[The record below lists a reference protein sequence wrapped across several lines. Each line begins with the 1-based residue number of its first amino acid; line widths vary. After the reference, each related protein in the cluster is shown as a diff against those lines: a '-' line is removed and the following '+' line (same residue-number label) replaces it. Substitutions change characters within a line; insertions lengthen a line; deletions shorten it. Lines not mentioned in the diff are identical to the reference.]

1 MSGPKHTLWRYDP
14 RSGRVWSSEGE
25 SIALISPPKGIL
37 PPTEPGEAL
46 IEWQKRVKP
55 QLAAY
60 EAEKTRRGELLAAA
74 PRLAAELAA
83 WRAWAERW
91 GRDIETSVSVS
102 PITHNELVERLAAT
116 NAALRE
122 AGMTDDA

>member
-1 MSGPKHTLWRYDP
+1 MSGPKHTPLDQLVEDALDEYS
-14 RSGRVWSSEGE
+14 SGAYEKFSDARRALE
-25 SIALISPPKGIL
+25 SI
-37 PPTEPGEAL
+37 TRE
-46 IEWQKRVKP
+46 
-55 QLAAY
+55 AY
-60 EAEKTRRGELLAAA
+60 ELGRRDAA

-83 WRAWAERW
+83 WQQWAERW

-122 AGMTDDA
+122 AGES

>member
-1 MSGPKHTLWRYDP
+1 MNGTKHTLGPWRWNDERRLLQARYQESSALLDFVLCIDY
-14 RSGRVWSSEGE
+14 SGHRPSV
-25 SIALISPPKGIL
+25 ADARLI
-37 PPTEPGEAL
+37 
-46 IEWQKRVKP
+46 
-55 QLAAY
+55 
-60 EAEKTRRGELLAAA
+60 AAA

-91 GRDIETSVSVS
+91 GRDIEASASVS

-122 AGMTDDA
+122 AGVTDA